1 MLYNLPMRF
10 EWTFWDFAKEYLVRV
25 TGLWLAVLSAFSLIV
40 ELIAKFWLGKDIPN
54 EYWIL
59 LLVVGT
65 FITQSVAYYGV
76 ARRQIPGERIEN
88 GLRGISDLRADGVNR
103 LQNVDTGS
111 IRTAEDLKKFQDQ
124 FLEWRNRVVTEIEKV
139 SSSQASIFRVLGLV
153 KYDVALSGYQGAVKE
168 ELEKTLREIV
178 DYGERI
184 REFVDRFSVE
194 NLANR
199 VRK

>member
-1 MLYNLPMRF
+1 MRF